1 MAGLIIGRIG
11 PVGKTVLIMTKLN
24 YSDIIRQGT
33 CFLAA
38 FSISFINHTWYASAP
53 PKCACCFVMSDIYFY
68 TKNGKTLIKD
78 TIINAILYYFWFK
91 IYFNN

>member
-53 PKCACCFVMSDIYFY
+53 PKCVVLSC
-68 TKNGKTLIKD
+68 LI
-78 TIINAILYYFWFK
+78 TCNRITQTSK
-91 IYFNN
+91 ISVK